1 MNMIVIGSGIGG
13 LLVAVLH
20 GGVTLFE
27 KDAYLGG
34 RFHNV
39 PYKGFQLTT
48 GALHMI
54 PHGATG
60 PLARLLKKAGV
71 MCPIIDS
78 DPEATFYYQKNMRFK
93 EVLPWLTSRE
103 KMRMYTMLTR
113 MRFTKGDNI
122 AFEEYLNKR
131 TKNDIITK
139 GVKSFCKWALSVE
152 PSQVPC
158 CEMFALVKSLLKY
171 GGPGVPIGGCSGVIN
186 GLHQKIK
193 EKGSVVIHKKIT
205 GIIADD
211 TVQGVVDEDGKEYYD
226 NIVVSDI
233 GAKATSKLVT
243 FPREYQKKIDQLQP
257 SMGIK
262 YSIAC
267 KTPLL
272 LHNGVMLTPGLEHIG
287 GVNQV
292 TNVDPSLAPKEYHLV
307 MAHQSL
313 NSTNIKKEKEKGLE
327 DLEIL
332 FNRIDYQVLA
342 IHVHRENNPVNHAL
356 SGQDMDQK
364 TPITGLYL
372 VGDSAK
378 RQGGM
383 EVEGIA
389 LGVNRLEKLIK

>member
-1 MNMIVIGSGIGG
+1 MIVIGSGIGG
-13 LLVAVLH
+13 LLVGALYRD
-20 GGVTLFE
+20 VTLFE
-27 KDAYLGG
+27 KDQYLGG
-34 RFHNV
+34 RFRNV

-60 PLARLLKKAGV
+60 PLAHMLQKAGV

-93 EVLPWLTSRE
+93 EVLPWLTSFE
-103 KMRMYTMLTR
+103 KMRMYAMVTR
-113 MRFTKGDNI
+113 MRFTKGNNI
-122 AFEEYLNKR
+122 AFKEFLEKK
-131 TKNDIITK
+131 TTNDIIIR
-139 GVKSFCKWALSVE
+139 GVKSFCMWALSVD

-171 GGPGVPIGGCSGVIN
+171 GGPGVPVGGCSGVIN
-186 GLHQKIK
+186 GLHQKMK
-193 EKGSVVIHKKIT
+193 ENKNVIIHKKIID
-205 GIIADD
+205 IIADD
-211 TVQGVVDEDGKEYYD
+211 HVQGVIDEDGKEYYD
-226 NIVVSDI
+226 DIVVSDI
-233 GAKATSKLVT
+233 GAKATSKLVS
-243 FPREYQKKIDQLQP
+243 FPKEYQKKVDSLQP

-272 LHNGVMLTPGLEHIG
+272 LHNGVMLTPGLEHIS

-292 TNVDPSLAPKEYHLV
+292 TNIDPSLAPKGWHLV

-313 NSTNIKKEKEKGLE
+313 NSANVKKEKEKGLE
-327 DLEIL
+327 DLEVL
-332 FNRIDYQVLA
+332 FKGMDYQVLGV
-342 IHVHRENNPVNHAL
+342 HVHKENNPVNHAV

-364 TPITGLYL
+364 TPVAGLYL

-378 RQGGM
+378 GKGGM

-389 LGVNRLEKLIK
+389 LGVNRLIKLIQ